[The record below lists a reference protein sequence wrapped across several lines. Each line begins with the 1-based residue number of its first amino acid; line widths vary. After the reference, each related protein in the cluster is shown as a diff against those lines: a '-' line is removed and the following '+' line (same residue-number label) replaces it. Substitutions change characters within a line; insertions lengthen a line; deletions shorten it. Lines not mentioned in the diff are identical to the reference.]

1 MDTVQN
7 ENVNSPQNLE
17 SDGSLENKATALGRK
32 ADAASARLHNTW
44 EDATSQVKS
53 RIGTTTEQ
61 LRYKVQVASEKAKQQ
76 LGVAKTKSVQKTQA
90 ARVRV
95 EGEVK
100 SHPIKSVAVAFG
112 AGALLGVL
120 LRKRH

>member
-7 ENVNSPQNLE
+7 QNVNAPQNLDH
-17 SDGSLENKATALGRK
+17 DGRIENKATALARK
-32 ADAASARLHNTW
+32 ADAASARLQHTW

-61 LRYKVQVASEKAKQQ
+61 VRYKMQVASEKAKQQ
-76 LGVAKTKSVQKTQA
+76 LVVAKTKTAQKTQA

-95 EGEVK
+95 EGEVQA
-100 SHPIKSVAVAFG
+100 HPIKSVAVACG
-112 AGALLGVL
+112 AGALIGVL
-120 LRKRH
+120 LRKRR

>member
-7 ENVNSPQNLE
+7 ENVNASQNLGDE
-17 SDGSLENKATALGRK
+17 GNLANKATALGRK
-32 ADAASARLHNTW
+32 ADAASARLHSTW

-53 RIGTTTEQ
+53 RIGSTTEQ

-76 LGVAKTKSVQKTQA
+76 LGVAKTKTVQKTQA
-90 ARVRV
+90 ARTRV

-100 SHPIKSVAVAFG
+100 THPIKSVAVAFG

>member
-7 ENVNSPQNLE
+7 QNVNTPQNLDAE
-17 SDGSLENKATALGRK
+17 GALENKGTAFGRK
-32 ADAASARLHNTW
+32 ADAASARLQHTW

-61 LRYKVQVASEKAKQQ
+61 VRYKMQVASEKAKQQ
-76 LGVAKTKSVQKTQA
+76 LGVAKEKSAVKTKA

-95 EGEVK
+95 EGQVQ
-100 SHPIKSVAVAFG
+100 SHPLKSVAVAFG
-112 AGALLGVL
+112 AGTLLGVL
-120 LRKRH
+120 LRKRS

>member
-7 ENVNSPQNLE
+7 ENVNSPQNV
-17 SDGSLENKATALGRK
+17 DGEGHTDNKATALGRK
-32 ADAASARLHNTW
+32 ADAASARLHTTW

-53 RIGTTTEQ
+53 RIGTTTERV
-61 LRYKVQVASEKAKQQ
+61 RYKVQVASEKAKQQ
-76 LGVAKTKSVQKTQA
+76 LGVAKTKTAQKTQA
-90 ARVRV
+90 ARVHV

-120 LRKRH
+120 LRKRP